1 MYHHNMEGIHGVLQ
15 QTGWNEHQKQ
25 MEYGDEHEMR
35 LMQIDK
41 QPIQNE
47 GNDHVQNDIIF
58 QVQKI
63 GKICMMHGMHQNHQ
77 QVIYDSRYHR
87 IG

>member
-63 GKICMMHGMHQNHQ
+63 GKLWKMRGEMQLQML
-77 QVIYDSRYHR
+77 VMESSLLR

>member
-1 MYHHNMEGIHGVLQ
+1 MEGIHGVLQ
-15 QTGWNEHQKQ
+15 QTGWNEHQQQ
-25 MEYGDEHEMR
+25 MEYGDEHEIR
-35 LMQIDK
+35 LQKMEKVQQK
-41 QPIQNE
+41 NE